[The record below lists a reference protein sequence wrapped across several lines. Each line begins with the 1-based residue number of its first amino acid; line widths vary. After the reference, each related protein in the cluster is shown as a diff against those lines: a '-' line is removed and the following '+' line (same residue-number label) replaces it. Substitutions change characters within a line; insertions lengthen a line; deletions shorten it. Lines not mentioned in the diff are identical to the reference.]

1 MAEMLVDAKG
11 ATDAFRE
18 LMIFSGRSP
27 VLAAE
32 VREFLDH
39 HPMVAKVDVVTT
51 LATSQRI
58 ERYQPSDFLCRFLA
72 TLRARYG
79 EVNDPLELTTNVVH
93 DLSP

>member
-1 MAEMLVDAKG
+1 MAETLVDAKG

-18 LMIFSGRSP
+18 LMIFSSRSP

-39 HPMVAKVDVVTT
+39 HPVVAQVDVVA
-51 LATSQRI
+51 ATATRQRI
-58 ERYQPSDFLCRFLA
+58 ECYQPSDCLRRFLV

-79 EVNDPLELTTNVVH
+79 EVNDPLEFASNH
-93 DLSP
+93 A